1 MKNFNDWLAL
11 RVTNGVATMWCA
23 YVFAGLAVYGG
34 TGVDWHNSFQIVS
47 WISQTFLQLVL
58 LSIIMVGQKVSSSA
72 ADIQAK
78 EMHDTVM
85 QSHEELRELVQNM
98 NEMMKEVH
106 AEHRGGSKQKS
117 DPS

>member
-23 YVFAGLAVYGG
+23 YIFAGLAVYGG

-58 LSIIMVGQKVSSSA
+58 LSIIMVGQKVSSTA
-72 ADIQAK
+72 ADAQAK

-85 QSHEELRELVQNM
+85 QSHTELHELVGNM
-98 NEMMKEVH
+98 HEMIAELH
-106 AEHRGGSKQKS
+106 ANQKNS
-117 DPS
+117 